1 MFLGL
6 KKHFLFI
13 TNLLPP
19 AYDGVGDHT
28 FFLAK
33 SLHSVGHKI
42 SMITRQDP
50 IADEVSLFAQTYYV
64 EDWRGQVN
72 KEKVLAFVLR
82 ARPDWVVVQYV
93 PYAFDRIG
101 LPFFLPGLVQQISKH
116 GDPVAVWFHEIA
128 IRYQFS
134 FKYAAIAFGQ
144 RWIAYHLASRAK
156 SVITSID
163 LYAGMLWRHREKLAL
178 IPSGANLDIEGC
190 SRATTCFIRE
200 EIAPGADQ
208 LIVVFGKRD
217 IRFFL
222 PVFRQ
227 LQSEFP
233 RLGLLLIGGH
243 FRKQLS
249 DPLPSGIFVHSYVP
263 AQNLCSL
270 LSLADIGFLPDP
282 VNEKGQGGTSNKSG
296 SLAALFAAG
305 LPVIGVKGDMNN
317 RLLEHGTNIWLV
329 DTRVATSIF
338 ERFKAV
344 LESRSIREKFSKKG
358 KAFYK
363 QYLDWEVLA
372 NRLDQILG

>member
-1 MFLGL
+1 MN
-6 KKHFLFI
+6 KHFLFV

-19 AYDGVGDHT
+19 ACDGVGDHT
-28 FFLAK
+28 FFIAK
-33 SLHSVGHKI
+33 ALHRAGHTVSI
-42 SMITRQDP
+42 LTRQQP
-50 IADEVSLFAQTYYV
+50 IDESITVFARVFRV
-64 EDWRGQVN
+64 EAWMGKLY
-72 KEKVLAFVLR
+72 KEKILGCIVTAK
-82 ARPDWVVVQYV
+82 PDWVIVQYV
-93 PYAFDRIG
+93 PYSFDRIG
-101 LPFFLPGLVQQISKH
+101 LPFFLPGLVQQIGKL
-116 GDPVAVWFHEIA
+116 GIPVAVWFHEIA

-144 RWIAYHLASRAK
+144 RWIAHHLASRAK

-163 LYAGMLWRHREKLAL
+163 LYAGMLWRHRKKLAL
-178 IPSGANLDIEGC
+178 IPSGANLDLEGC
-190 SRATTCFIRE
+190 SRATTRFIRE
-200 EIAPGADQ
+200 EIAPGTDQ

-222 PVFRQ
+222 TVFWQ

-233 RLGLLLIGGH
+233 RLGLLLIGDH
-243 FRKQLS
+243 FREQLS

-317 RLLEHGTNIWLV
+317 QLLVHGENIWLI
-329 DTRVATSIF
+329 DMSTATSIF
-338 ERFKAV
+338 EGFKLV
-344 LESRSIREKFSKKG
+344 LESRLGREKISEKTR
-358 KAFYK
+358 AFYA
-363 QYLDWEVLA
+363 QYLDWKILA
-372 NRLDQILG
+372 KRLDQILN